1 MDSFLLIVEANYS
14 DIPQVLAEA
23 SCLLRRRQAAGKET
37 PVFAVLTNGTD
48 FRFFAIDNWW
58 SGVCFQ
64 TLLLELGEDGF
75 YNSSTSLSEILRWFT
90 WFMTAIS
97 PRASSE
103 NLTTD
108 EKIEDSLNQL
118 RKNCFGRKNPIP
130 NKKIKIQN

>member
-14 DIPQVLAEA
+14 DIPQVIAEA
-23 SCLLRRRQAAGKET
+23 GCLLKRRQAAGKET

-48 FRFFAIDNWW
+48 FRFFAIDTD
-58 SGVCFQ
+58 GVVSASKRY
-64 TLLLELGEDGF
+64 LLELGF

-97 PRASSE
+97 PRSSSE
-103 NLTTD
+103 NLTAD